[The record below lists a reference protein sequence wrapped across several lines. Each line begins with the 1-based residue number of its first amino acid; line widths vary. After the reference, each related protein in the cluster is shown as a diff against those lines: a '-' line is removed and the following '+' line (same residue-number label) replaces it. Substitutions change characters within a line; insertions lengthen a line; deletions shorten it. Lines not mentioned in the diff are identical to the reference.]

1 MVEIIQNT
9 HEEFTSI
16 IKYNDENSLSCIIQ
30 MAYISAID
38 QYNIVRE
45 MPSGKGFADF
55 IFYSKSI
62 NYPSFIV
69 ELKRDVSAQEALDQ
83 ISNCLKTNKI
93 EKYIYN
99 NPLDLCAIINS
110 SDIII
115 TTKLHVGIMGAR
127 FGKSVVS
134 FSGYTE
140 KIQRFYNQINEAD
153 RSISLKKYTVN
164 AGYNMIRK
172 YKDSVIVISDDII
185 SQGENNLKKTMQ
197 YIRKYNYAKL
207 KK

>member
-69 ELKRDVSAQEALDQ
+69 ELKRDVSAQEALGQIFEKHYDQ
-83 ISNCLKTNKI
+83 SLKDYPGEKLAIGISYDSKNKKHDILLKTF
-93 EKYIYN
+93 
-99 NPLDLCAIINS
+99 L
-110 SDIII
+110 
-115 TTKLHVGIMGAR
+115 
-127 FGKSVVS
+127 
-134 FSGYTE
+134 
-140 KIQRFYNQINEAD
+140 
-153 RSISLKKYTVN
+153 
-164 AGYNMIRK
+164 
-172 YKDSVIVISDDII
+172 
-185 SQGENNLKKTMQ
+185 
-197 YIRKYNYAKL
+197 
-207 KK
+207 